1 MEALMSS
8 RSRAVARLL
17 TVFWLALLGCNEST
31 SPSGGFTVSGSI
43 QNNTQMALPANARL
57 LVVWVVS
64 SGTDYSY
71 VFGEGTID
79 RAAST
84 FAVDITAPPPAAALN
99 AGALGVGVVV
109 VTTNATI
116 STGDDLEDF
125 PEADMIG
132 AAGWYGVIYVG
143 DPAAAE
149 QVRSWSADFDTGY
162 GVGVGEE
169 VPGSFD
175 RFVPTSA
182 SDLVLIID
190 DWSNIAFVNWT

>member
-1 MEALMSS
+1 M
-8 RSRAVARLL
+8 
-17 TVFWLALLGCNEST
+17 TVIWLAFLGCNDST
-31 SPSGGFTVSGSI
+31 GPSGGFTVSGSI
-43 QNNTQMALPANARL
+43 QNNTQMAIPANARL
-57 LVVWVVS
+57 VVVWVVS
-64 SGTDYSY
+64 SGADYSY

-79 RAAST
+79 RAAGT
-84 FAVDITAPPPAAALN
+84 FAVNITAPPPAAALN
-99 AGALGVGVVV
+99 AGTLGVGVVV

-143 DPAAAE
+143 DPTAAE

-162 GVGVGEE
+162 GVGVGEQ

-182 SDLVLIID
+182 SGVVLVID
-190 DWSNIAFVNWT
+190 DWSNIEFVNWT